1 MSEWNWKQASF
12 DFAAKTLRY
21 VAAVACVG
29 LLSFAIVLSVL
40 IVKAGDAAEPD
51 MVLGLIDRMEAAQD
65 KQRAHELS
73 TIHAMQRDVDA
84 QLAGE
89 IDYEVDLRYCM
100 TQDWERI
107 QFDKDDYESPNL
119 ESLWSPD

>member
-29 LLSFAIVLSVL
+29 LLSVAVVLSVL
-40 IVKAGDAAEPD
+40 LVKAGDAAEPD
-51 MVLGLIDRMEAAQD
+51 MVLGVMDRIEAAQD
-65 KQRAHELS
+65 KQREHEIAS
-73 TIHAMQRDVDA
+73 IRAMQRDVDA
-84 QLAGE
+84 QLE
-89 IDYEVDLRYCM
+89 DVVDYEVDLRYCM

-107 QFDKDDYESPNL
+107 EFDFDGESPNIG
-119 ESLWSPD
+119 SLWRPD

>member
-29 LLSFAIVLSVL
+29 LLSFAVVLSVL
-40 IVKAGDAAEPD
+40 LVKAGDAAEPD
-51 MVLGLIDRMEAAQD
+51 LVLGGIDRIEAAHD
-65 KQRAHELS
+65 KQREHEIAS
-73 TIHAMQRDVDA
+73 IHAMRRDVEA
-84 QLAGE
+84 QLE
-89 IDYEVDLRYCM
+89 DVVDYEVDLRYCL

-107 QFDKDDYESPNL
+107 EFDFDGEIPNIG
-119 ESLWSPD
+119 SLWRPD